1 MKTIVVSLLKGGV
14 GKTFLA
20 THLAWYLSEQGGNRV
35 AFLDLDPQGSSTRRL
50 ASERTGWFSADLF
63 DPEARLE
70 LTDAPGITVFAADP
84 RLQMVKAA
92 ADVRD
97 FLGRFPALGAH
108 FDHCV
113 IDTGPKW
120 DELTLSAMAVADA
133 VICVADDDALTRW
146 MAAYPDTDTQRLRS
160 LVRAARKDAAA
171 APEQRNGRGYREL
184 FQRGDDRAVRPLRS
198 SAHRGPSR
206 AHFGEAHGEHARGRG
221 RFEARA
227 PRGDALGFEAWL
239 CGLVDGDGGAE
250 GEARGVQGRRAR
262 NEGRRRALMDLRAQK
277 KDLQGD
283 KRGSMYMAV
292 ESAATSGK
300 KVIEAKHLTKKFG
313 DRVIVEDFSTR
324 IMRGD
329 RVALVGPNGAGKTTL
344 VRLLLGELELD
355 AGTVQLGT
363 NLEVSYI
370 DQGRMAL
377 SDKITLWDFLTPGG
391 GDSILVRG
399 QPKHVAGYAKDFL
412 FTEAQLRQP
421 VTSLS
426 GGERNR
432 LLLARALANPT
443 NLMVL
448 DEPTNDLDMDTLDL
462 LEDLLADFDGTLI
475 LVSHDR
481 DFIDRLATSTIAMNG
496 HGKVLETPGGW
507 TDLIDQSPDFF
518 KGARGA
524 SVGASFTPVA
534 RGAKAAAPAPAA
546 AAPPPKKAGKLT
558 FKDQRRLEECE
569 ALIAKSPA
577 IIAGFEKILADPN
590 LYSRDPA
597 TFDKTMKALDKARAD
612 LEQAEM
618 EWLELEEKKENLAG

>member
-1 MKTIVVSLLKGGV
+1 MASPTRAPVLALKDVRLADGAKPLFDGVDLALEPRVRACLVGRNGAGKSTLLKILAAQGV
-14 GKTFLA
+14 
-20 THLAWYLSEQGGNRV
+20 E
-35 AFLDLDPQGSSTRRL
+35 
-50 ASERTGWFSADLF
+50 ADSG
-63 DPEARLE
+63 E
-70 LTDAPGITVFAADP
+70 
-84 RLQMVKAA
+84 
-92 ADVRD
+92 
-97 FLGRFPALGAH
+97 
-108 FDHCV
+108 
-113 IDTGPKW
+113 
-120 DELTLSAMAVADA
+120 
-133 VICVADDDALTRW
+133 
-146 MAAYPDTDTQRLRS
+146 
-160 LVRAARKDAAA
+160 
-171 APEQRNGRGYREL
+171 
-184 FQRGDDRAVRPLRS
+184 RAVQPGAKIIFVS
-198 SAHRGPSR
+198 QEPDIT
-206 AHFGEAHGEHARGRG
+206 
-221 RFEARA
+221 
-227 PRGDALGFEAWL
+227 GDTLLDYCTA
-239 CGLVDGDGGAE
+239 GGAE
-250 GEARGVQGRRAR
+250 DYEAQAALADFGLDPEKSSQGLSGGEKRRAALARAFAEQPDVLLLDEPTNHLDIFAIQTLEEELANSKCAALIVSHDRAFLNRVTQRTFWLEHRKVRRLDKGFGEFEIWSEQVLAAEADEERRLNKVLERENAWLARGVQGRRAR

-292 ESAATSGK
+292 ETAATSGK
-300 KVIEAKHLTKKFG
+300 KVIEAKHLTKAFG
-313 DRVIVEDFSTR
+313 DRVIVQDFSTR
-324 IMRGD
+324 ILRGD

-344 VRLLLGELELD
+344 VRLLLGELEAD
-355 AGTVQLGT
+355 AGTVKLGT

-524 SVGASFTPVA
+524 AVGSSFTPVA
-534 RGAKAAAPAPAA
+534 RATKAAAPAPAPA
-546 AAPPPKKAGKLT
+546 APPKKAGKLT

-577 IIAGFEKILADPN
+577 IIAKLEAALADPD

-597 TFDKTMKALDKARAD
+597 TFDKTMKTLDKARAD

-618 EWLELEEKKENLAG
+618 EWLELEEKKEGLTAG